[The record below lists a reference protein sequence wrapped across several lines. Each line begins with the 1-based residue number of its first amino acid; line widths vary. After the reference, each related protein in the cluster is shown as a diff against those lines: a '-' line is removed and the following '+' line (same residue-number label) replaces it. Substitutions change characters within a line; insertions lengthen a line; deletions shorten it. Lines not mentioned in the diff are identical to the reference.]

1 MGTRDRLLAP
11 LRRIVSQAPAPQD
24 PTSRALTEVFGPEPL
39 TTAGFAPELLARVP
53 LERLQETVDTLRERH
68 GELRSV
74 RPQREL
80 HQLAFTHGA
89 ESVWAA
95 TDPDGRLTTLVT
107 GPGALLARDSAG
119 TVPAPSPAG
128 DDVRD
133 RDHVYDADAEPPAD
147 LPTPD
152 LAPHLAP
159 DLAPEAEPTPPPV
172 ATRLT
177 RVSATVPALA
187 PTPAATMLRL
197 TVLAYAAATAV
208 ELTIPYLTDT
218 ATGWVLLLLQTPA
231 FAWYVLRTA
240 PAHSLPPWFRLLP
253 LLPLAAALLAG
264 ARALPLFGPGLRWTM
279 PGLPEIVLALAV
291 PGLAGWTYRRCLP
304 VRPSPSAHPLV
315 LDSPLRGGRFT
326 LTEGG
331 GPAVNRYAQES
342 LLPGGGRSHRYA
354 VDLVQLGAGEQWR
367 GRRALGLA
375 PASNERYAI
384 HGHPV
389 LSPCDGVVVAAVDG
403 LPDHGPFESGAR
415 HPEGN
420 HIAID
425 TGRALVVLSWL
436 RQDSIRVRRGQHLT
450 SGTLI
455 AAVGNSGDGTEPA
468 LHLRAETRASR
479 PSPGTG
485 AGLPF
490 RLAELRGDLL
500 RGRRF
505 NVPD

>member
-11 LRRIVSQAPAPQD
+11 LRRIVSQTPAPQD
-24 PTSRALTEVFGPEPL
+24 PTSRALTGLFGPEPPEPAL
-39 TTAGFAPELLARVP
+39 FAPELLARVP
-53 LERLQETVDTLRERH
+53 LERLRETVDALRERH
-68 GELRSV
+68 GALRSV
-74 RPQREL
+74 RPQQEL
-80 HQLAFTHGA
+80 HRLAFAHGA
-89 ESVWAA
+89 ELVWAR
-95 TDPDGRLTTLVT
+95 TDPAGRLTSLVT

-119 TVPAPSPAG
+119 SVPAPSPAG
-128 DDVRD
+128 DD
-133 RDHVYDADAEPPAD
+133 ACPGLPPTGEPA
-147 LPTPD
+147 
-152 LAPHLAP
+152 AAQ
-159 DLAPEAEPTPPPV
+159 APEAEQAAGVRTAV
-172 ATRLT
+172 AAEAGGSRLT
-177 RVSATVPALA
+177 PVSAIPPA
-187 PTPAATMLRL
+187 PAATALQR
-197 TVLAYAAATAV
+197 TVMAYAAATAV

-218 ATGWVLLLLQTPA
+218 ATGWALLLAQTPA

-240 PAHSLPPWFRLLP
+240 PAHTLPPWFRLLP
-253 LLPLAAALLAG
+253 LLPLVAAVLA
-264 ARALPLFGPGLRWTM
+264 ATRALPLFGPGLPWTT
-279 PGLPEIVLALAV
+279 PGLPEAALALAV
-291 PGLAGWTYRRCLP
+291 PGLALWTHRRCTP

-342 LLPGGGRSHRYA
+342 LLPGGSRSHRYA
-354 VDLVQLGAGEQWR
+354 VDLVQLGDGELWR

-403 LPDHGPFESGAR
+403 LPDHGPFESGAS

-436 RQDSIRVRRGQHLT
+436 RQDSIRVRRGQHIT
-450 SGTLI
+450 AGTLI

-479 PSPGTG
+479 PLPGTG
-485 AGLPF
+485 SGLPF
-490 RLAELRGDLL
+490 RLTELRGDPL

-505 NVPD
+505 SVPD